1 MPYEA
6 INIAP
11 KPVLAAAPQNGSLP
25 RARPPIPSVQ
35 LPSRRATKLAAR
47 RSNEQKPQPPE
58 HADEEIVRP
67 DVLSLH
73 RPASNLILRGQ
84 DGLYFQLF
92 RTHTARELS
101 GFFDS
106 VFWTQTVLR
115 ECHYE
120 DAIRHA
126 VIALGALYKTLEQSS
141 ASPPSS
147 PSEAS
152 SVMEAPSSAVHHW
165 QVAVRQYSEAIKS
178 VVALSSQNQRSH
190 RILLMASVLLAC
202 FDSFVGDHRQAIYQ
216 IQNGL
221 RLLDQVRAEKRPG
234 TQGPVEDELVQMFTR
249 LAIQAKSY
257 DMAFHFPQP
266 YVIRLT
272 PQTPSYSS
280 PPASPPPGPPQPVI
294 PPHFSS
300 LLEARLAW
308 DSLCETMLRFTETLF
323 ARSLGDGPMGILP
336 RSLKQYGAGFKARLD
351 AWAAAFAHILDNRFG
366 PNVSA
371 QEKAGIAVLKMF
383 QIMSQL
389 LFLMTFHDNE
399 AAFDAFTPQ
408 FAQIVDLATEVV
420 GDEERRAA
428 AKRCPDPS
436 RCVHR
441 NLAADFMGESN
452 HFRAFHVKPSFSAD
466 LGIVPPLY
474 VVATKCRDSHIRRR
488 AIHLLRSSSRR
499 EGMWDSQLSGLIGEW
514 VASIEEEP
522 LPGEEPPSPEWGVVR
537 HVPADRRVMV
547 YSVDFDLRSRFARL
561 SVGTR
566 GKSATSPDARARETS
581 IAW

>member
-1 MPYEA
+1 M
-6 INIAP
+6 
-11 KPVLAAAPQNGSLP
+11 
-25 RARPPIPSVQ
+25 
-35 LPSRRATKLAAR
+35 
-47 RSNEQKPQPPE
+47 PE
-58 HADEEIVRP
+58 HADEEVVRQN
-67 DVLSLH
+67 VLSLH
-73 RPASNLILRGQ
+73 RPASNLVLRGE

-92 RTHTARELS
+92 RTQTAQELS

-120 DAIRHA
+120 DAIRQA

-141 ASPPSS
+141 ASPPNS

-152 SVMEAPSSAVHHW
+152 PTMAASNSAGRHW

-202 FDSFVGDHRQAIYQ
+202 FDSFVGHHRQAIYQ

-221 RLLDQVRAEKRPG
+221 RLMDQVRAERRPG
-234 TQGPVEDELVQMFTR
+234 TPGPVEDELVQMFTR

-272 PQTPSYSS
+272 PQSPSY
-280 PPASPPPGPPQPVI
+280 ASPPTSPTLGPPQPVI
-294 PPHFSS
+294 PPRFGT

-308 DSLCETMLRFTETLF
+308 DGLCETMLRFTETLF
-323 ARSLGDGPMGILP
+323 ARSSGDGPMGILP
-336 RSLKQYGAGFKARLD
+336 RAMKQYGAGFKAQLD
-351 AWAAAFAHILDNRFG
+351 AWSAAFAHILDNRFG
-366 PNVSA
+366 PGVSA

-383 QIMSQL
+383 QVMGQL
-389 LFLMTFHDNE
+389 LFLMTFHDSE
-399 AAFDAFTPQ
+399 AAFDAFGPQ
-408 FAQIVDLATEVV
+408 FALIVDLATEVV

-428 AKRCPDPS
+428 ARRCPDPS
-436 RCVHR
+436 KCVHR
-441 NLAADFMGESN
+441 TLSADSPGAGE
-452 HFRAFHVKPSFSAD
+452 HYRAFHIKPSFSAD

-474 VVATKCRDSHIRRR
+474 VVATKCRDPVIRRR
-488 AIHLLRSSSRR
+488 AIQLLRSSSRR

-522 LPGEEPPSPEWGVVR
+522 LPGEEAPSPEQGAVR

-547 YSVDFDLRSRFARL
+547 YSVDFDLRARFARL

-566 GKSATSPDARARETS
+566 GITGDSPDMRARQTS
-581 IAW
+581 ITW

>member
-1 MPYEA
+1 M
-6 INIAP
+6 
-11 KPVLAAAPQNGSLP
+11 
-25 RARPPIPSVQ
+25 
-35 LPSRRATKLAAR
+35 
-47 RSNEQKPQPPE
+47 
-58 HADEEIVRP
+58 
-67 DVLSLH
+67 
-73 RPASNLILRGQ
+73 LRGQ

-141 ASPPSS
+141 ASPPGS
-147 PSEAS
+147 PSEKAPAA
-152 SVMEAPSSAVHHW
+152 APSSPVHHW

-221 RLLDQVRAEKRPG
+221 RLLDQVRAERRPG
-234 TQGPVEDELVQMFTR
+234 TSGPVEDELVLMFTR

-272 PQTPSYSS
+272 PQEPSY
-280 PPASPPPGPPQPVI
+280 ASPPGSPLPEVHRPVI
-294 PPHFSS
+294 PPRFGT

-308 DSLCETMLRFTETLF
+308 DGLCEAIFRFTETLF
-323 ARSLGDGPMGILP
+323 ARSSGDGPMGILP
-336 RSLKQYGAGFKARLD
+336 RALKQYGAGFKAQLD
-351 AWAAAFAHILDNRFG
+351 AWSAAFAHILDNRFG
-366 PNVSA
+366 PGVSA

-383 QIMSQL
+383 QVMGQL
-389 LFLMTFHDNE
+389 LFLMTFHDSE
-399 AAFDAFTPQ
+399 AAFDVFGPQ
-408 FAQIVDLATEVV
+408 FALIVDLATEVV

-428 AKRCPDPS
+428 ARRCPDPS

-441 NLAADFMGESN
+441 ALASGFMGESDAY
-452 HFRAFHVKPSFSAD
+452 RAFHVKPSFSAD

-474 VVATKCRDSHIRRR
+474 VVATKCRDPVIRRR
-488 AIHLLRSSSRR
+488 AIQLLRSSSRR

-522 LPGEEPPSPEWGVVR
+522 LPGEEATEPAWSGGRP
-537 HVPADRRVMV
+537 VPADRRVMV
-547 YSVDFDLRSRFARL
+547 CSVDFDLRARFARL

-566 GKSATSPDARARETS
+566 GITGQAVDAKARETS

>member
-1 MPYEA
+1 MGRYRA
-6 INIAP
+6 F
-11 KPVLAAAPQNGSLP
+11 
-25 RARPPIPSVQ
+25 ARPSRPYT
-35 LPSRRATKLAAR
+35 SRRLALKR
-47 RSNEQKPQPPE
+47 GGRSNGRQPQPLE
-58 HADEEIVRP
+58 RADEEIVRQ

-73 RPASNLILRGQ
+73 RPASNLILRGE

-141 ASPPSS
+141 ASPPGSPTSTSSAVS
-147 PSEAS
+147 PSAS
-152 SVMEAPSSAVHHW
+152 PVHHW

-202 FDSFVGDHRQAIYQ
+202 FDSFVGDHRQAINQ

-221 RLLDQVRAEKRPG
+221 RLLDQVRGERLPG
-234 TQGPVEDELVQMFTR
+234 TQSPVEDELVQMFTR

-272 PQTPSYSS
+272 PQAPSYAS
-280 PPASPPPGPPQPVI
+280 PPASPPPGPPRAVI
-294 PPHFSS
+294 PVRFGT

-308 DSLCETMLRFTETLF
+308 DALCETMLRFTETLF
-323 ARSLGDGPMGILP
+323 ARSSSGGPMGILP
-336 RSLKQYGAGFKARLD
+336 RALKQYGAGFKAQLD
-351 AWAAAFAHILDNRFG
+351 AWSAAFAHILDNRFG
-366 PNVSA
+366 PGISA

-383 QIMSQL
+383 QVMGQL
-389 LFLMTFHDNE
+389 LFLMTFHDSE
-399 AAFDAFTPQ
+399 AAFDAFRPQ
-408 FAQIVDLATEVV
+408 FALIVDLATEVV

-428 AKRCPDPS
+428 AKRCPDPA

-441 NLAADFMGESN
+441 MLAPDSSGTGGRY
-452 HFRAFHVKPSFSAD
+452 RAFHIKPSFSAD

-474 VVATKCRDSHIRRR
+474 VVATKCRDSDIRRS
-488 AIHLLRSSSRR
+488 AIQLLRSSSRR

-522 LPGEEPPSPEWGVVR
+522 LASEEAASPEWGAVR

-547 YSVDFDLRSRFARL
+547 CSVDFDLRARFARL

-566 GKSATSPDARARETS
+566 GITGDSPDLRARETS

>member
-6 INIAP
+6 VNIAP
-11 KPVLAAAPQNGSLP
+11 KPSLAAAPQNGSVLG
-25 RARPPIPSVQ
+25 ARPPIPSVH

-47 RSNEQKPQPPE
+47 RSNGRQQSHPPE
-58 HADEEIVRP
+58 RADEEIVRQN
-67 DVLSLH
+67 VLALH
-73 RPASNLILRGQ
+73 RPSSNLILRGE

-141 ASPPSS
+141 ASPP
-147 PSEAS
+147 
-152 SVMEAPSSAVHHW
+152 APP
-165 QVAVRQYSEAIKS
+165 
-178 VVALSSQNQRSH
+178 
-190 RILLMASVLLAC
+190 
-202 FDSFVGDHRQAIYQ
+202 
-216 IQNGL
+216 
-221 RLLDQVRAEKRPG
+221 RA
-234 TQGPVEDELVQMFTR
+234 
-249 LAIQAKSY
+249 
-257 DMAFHFPQP
+257 
-266 YVIRLT
+266 
-272 PQTPSYSS
+272 
-280 PPASPPPGPPQPVI
+280 VI
-294 PPHFSS
+294 PPRFGT

-308 DSLCETMLRFTETLF
+308 DTLCETMLRFTETLF
-323 ARSLGDGPMGILP
+323 ARSSGDGPMGILP
-336 RSLKQYGAGFKARLD
+336 RALKQYGAGFKARLD
-351 AWAAAFAHILDNRFG
+351 SWSAAFAHILDNRFG

-383 QIMSQL
+383 QVMGQL
-389 LFLMTFHDNE
+389 LFLMTVHDSE
-399 AAFDAFTPQ
+399 AAFDAFSPQ
-408 FAQIVDLATEVV
+408 FALIVDLATEVV

-441 NLAADFMGESN
+441 TLAGDFMGASE

-474 VVATKCRDSHIRRR
+474 VVATKCRDSVIRRR
-488 AIHLLRSSSRR
+488 AIQLLRSSSRR

-522 LPGEEPPSPEWGVVR
+522 LPGGEAPSPEWGAVR

-566 GKSATSPDARARETS
+566 GITGTSPDARARETS

>member
-1 MPYEA
+1 M
-6 INIAP
+6 
-11 KPVLAAAPQNGSLP
+11 
-25 RARPPIPSVQ
+25 
-35 LPSRRATKLAAR
+35 SRRAAKLATR
-47 RSNEQKPQPPE
+47 RSNEQQPQPHE
-58 HADEEIVRP
+58 QADEEIPRQ
-67 DVLSLH
+67 DILTLY
-73 RPASNLILRGQ
+73 RPASNLVLTGQ

-92 RTHTARELS
+92 RTHTAQELS

-120 DAIRHA
+120 AAIRHA

-141 ASPPSS
+141 ASPPGSPSDKSVAASS
-147 PSEAS
+147 P
-152 SVMEAPSSAVHHW
+152 VHHW

-221 RLLDQVRAEKRPG
+221 RLLNQVRAERRPG
-234 TQGPVEDELVQMFTR
+234 VPGPVEDELVQMFTR

-272 PQTPSYSS
+272 PETPAYASPTS
-280 PPASPPPGPPQPVI
+280 PPGSPPPDPPRPHI
-294 PPHFSS
+294 PARFGT
-300 LLEARLAW
+300 LIEARLAW
-308 DSLCETMLRFTETLF
+308 DVLCETMLRFTETLF
-323 ARSLGDGPMGILP
+323 AQAGHGPMGILP
-336 RSLKQYGAGFKARLD
+336 RTLKQYGAGFKGELD
-351 AWAAAFAHILDNRFG
+351 AWAAAFSHILERRCG
-366 PNVSA
+366 PGVSA

-383 QIMSQL
+383 QVMGTV
-389 LFLMTFHDNE
+389 LFLMTFHDSE
-399 AAFDAFTPQ
+399 AQFDVFSPQ
-408 FAQIVDLATEVV
+408 FRLIVDLATEVV

-428 AKRCPDPS
+428 ARRCPDPS
-436 RCVHR
+436 RCKHR
-441 NLAADFMGESN
+441 PIGTDFLGGGEYAA
-452 HFRAFHVKPSFSAD
+452 HHVKPSFSAD

-474 VVATKCRDSHIRRR
+474 VVATKCRDPEIRRQ
-488 AIHLLRSSSRR
+488 AIQLLRSSSRR
-499 EGMWDSQLSGLIGEW
+499 EGMWDSQLSGLIGRW

-522 LPGEEPPSPEWGVVR
+522 PVVVDGVGMGEVGLGGNPGGAL
-537 HVPADRRVMV
+537 VPGDRRVMV
-547 YSVDFDLRSRFARL
+547 RSVDFDLRSRFARL

-566 GKSATSPDARARETS
+566 GIDSSAPDERAQETS
-581 IAW
+581 IIW

>member
-1 MPYEA
+1 MPHEA
-6 INIAP
+6 VVIAP
-11 KPVLAAAPQNGSLP
+11 KPVLAPQNGAPLA
-25 RARPPIPSVQ
+25 ARPPIPSVQ
-35 LPSRRATKLAAR
+35 LPSRRAAKLAAR
-47 RSNEQKPQPPE
+47 RINERQAQPPE
-58 HADEEIVRP
+58 EIEEIIPRRDPLSYYRP
-67 DVLSLH
+67 V
-73 RPASNLILRGQ
+73 SNLMLRGQ

-141 ASPPSS
+141 ASPPGS
-147 PSEAS
+147 PTESS
-152 SVMEAPSSAVHHW
+152 SVPSAPSSPVHHW
-165 QVAVRQYSEAIKS
+165 QVAVKQYSEAIKS

-202 FDSFVGDHRQAIYQ
+202 FDSFIGDHRQAIYQ

-221 RLLDQVRAEKRPG
+221 RLLDQVRAERRPG
-234 TQGPVEDELVQMFTR
+234 TPGPVEDELVQMFTR

-272 PQTPSYSS
+272 PQNPSL
-280 PPASPPPGPPQPVI
+280 ASPPGSPPMNLPRATI
-294 PPHFSS
+294 PHRFAT

-308 DSLCETMLRFTETLF
+308 DALCETMLRFTETLF
-323 ARSLGDGPMGILP
+323 ARSSGDAPMGILP
-336 RSLKQYGAGFKARLD
+336 RALKQYGAGLKAELD
-351 AWAAAFAHILDNRFG
+351 AWSAAFQHILDLRFG

-383 QIMSQL
+383 QVMGQL
-389 LFLMTFHDNE
+389 LFLMTFHDSE
-399 AAFDAFTPQ
+399 AAFDVFGPQ
-408 FAQIVDLATEVV
+408 FALIVELATEVV

-428 AKRCPDPS
+428 ARRCPDPS
-436 RCVHR
+436 RCSHR
-441 NLAADFMGESN
+441 VLSTDFLGQGE
-452 HFRAFHVKPSFSAD
+452 HYRAFHVKPSFSAD

-474 VVATKCRDSHIRRR
+474 VVATKCRDSSIRRR
-488 AIHLLRSSSRR
+488 AIQLLRSSSRR

-522 LPGEEPPSPEWGVVR
+522 LPGEDPASPEAWGGG
-537 HVPADRRVMV
+537 HVPPERRVMV
-547 YSVDFDLRSRFARL
+547 CSVDFDLRARFAQL

-566 GKSATSPDARARETS
+566 GITGDSPDLRARETRIS
-581 IAW
+581 W